1 MSSRAPAIS
10 SPWLTLE
17 EAARYARCSAT
28 TLLRQARTGRC
39 RGFKLASG
47 KRCWRF
53 KVDDLD
59 TWIESNA
66 QLVPFAP
73 RKRA

>member
-1 MSSRAPAIS
+1 MPSAIT
-10 SPWLTLE
+10 SPWMTLD
-17 EAARYARCSAT
+17 EAAKYARCSPT
-28 TLLRQARTGRC
+28 TLLRQARVGRC

-47 KRCWRF
+47 RRCWRF
-53 KVDDLD
+53 RAEDLVA
-59 TWIESNA
+59 WVQSNA